1 MNYGTVGLTIR
12 NAGLVKYFVGQNLMK
27 LWLSAKQ
34 ENITNQLLI
43 EKNGLFKIT
52 KSKDSTNR
60 ETKVV

>member
-1 MNYGTVGLTIR
+1 VNYGTVGLTIR

-43 EKNGLFKIT
+43 EKKWFIQN
-52 KSKDSTNR
+52 N
-60 ETKVV
+60 